1 MNNNVLEVFFYLG
14 NHLDWKLKV
23 NYYILSLSSFCEK
36 TGVFSLKFVN
46 VGESITVT
54 LADVSME
61 LEFFGPNSFI
71 KTLEISC
78 QEGFFIKIYD
88 NEKLNLEELNS
99 LNNVFD
105 YAKSLKNDILSNNF
119 DSLYRK
125 YFSNRCVHYDKFKNL
140 FDIDTLFSHKSRVYL
155 FSNEPLKLMFMDK
168 AFFNDI
174 DLSNKRIFSIIA
186 SGDFFFNSIFLNC
199 KKMTLV
205 DINEY
210 AYYYF
215 EIKKAMIKK
224 YNYEEFITMYR
235 NLDNIYYKFNE
246 YSSFIKDDIRNK
258 IINKFSLYADD
269 VPSFVKNISWSCS
282 YEFNNLDNIGRRIV
296 FFRTHNLYLSSE
308 DNYNKLKSVLL
319 KDDIDLNIYVSSL
332 FDLDLDGMKKFDY
345 IYLSNIGDYCDT
357 SLFYEFLLNIKNKI
371 LKETGKIILVYRTDN
386 YKYLLDKDFEITKY
400 NTSFDTSLDNV
411 IIYCSFY

>member
-1 MNNNVLEVFFYLG
+1 MNTNMLYVFFYLE
-14 NHLDWKLKV
+14 NHLDWKVKV
-23 NYYILSLSSFCEK
+23 NYYIRSLSSFCEK

-88 NEKLNLEELNS
+88 NEELNS
-99 LNNVFD
+99 LKSVFD
-105 YAKSLKNDILSNNF
+105 YAESLKNDILSNNF
-119 DSLYRK
+119 DGLYRG
-125 YFSNRCVHYDKFKNL
+125 YYSNRCVHYEKFNDL
-140 FDIDTLFSHKSRVYL
+140 FDIDTVFSQKSRVYL
-155 FSNEPLKLMFMDK
+155 FSNEPLKLMFTDK
-168 AFFNDI
+168 AFFNDT
-174 DLSNKRIFSIIA
+174 DLSNKSIFSIIA
-186 SGDFFFNSIFLNC
+186 SGDFFFNSCLLGC
-199 KKMTLV
+199 KNMTLV

-224 YNYEEFITMYR
+224 YNYEEFIAMYKD
-235 NLDNIYYKFNE
+235 LDNIYYKFNQ
-246 YSSFIKDDIRNK
+246 YSPFIKDDIRNK
-258 IINKFSLYADD
+258 IINKVSLYADD
-269 VPSFVKNISWSCS
+269 VSSFVKNISWSCS
-282 YEFNNLDNIGRRIV
+282 YEFNNLDNIGRRID

-319 KDDIDLNIYVSSL
+319 KDDIDLNMYVSSL
-332 FDLDLDGMKKFDY
+332 FDLDLDNMEKFDY
-345 IYLSNIGDYCDT
+345 IYLSNIGDYCNT

-371 LKETGKIILVYRTDN
+371 LNETGKIILVYRTDN
-386 YKYLLDKDFEITKY
+386 YKYLLDKNLKITRY
-400 NTSFDTSLDNV
+400 NASFDTSLDNV

>member
-1 MNNNVLEVFFYLG
+1 MNTNMLDVFFYLE
-14 NHLDWKLKV
+14 NHLDWKVKV
-23 NYYILSLSSFCEK
+23 NYYIRSLSSFCEK

-54 LADVSME
+54 LADISME

-78 QEGFFIKIYD
+78 QEGFFIKLYD

-99 LNNVFD
+99 LNSVFD
-105 YAKSLKNDILSNNF
+105 YAKSLKNAILSNNF
-119 DSLYRK
+119 DSLYRE
-125 YFSNRCVHYDKFKNL
+125 YYSNRCVHHEKFNDL
-140 FDIDTLFSHKSRVYL
+140 FDIDTVFSQKSRVYL
-155 FSNEPLKLMFMDK
+155 FSNEPLKLMFTDK
-168 AFFNDI
+168 AFFNDT
-174 DLSNKRIFSIIA
+174 DLSNKSIFSIIA
-186 SGDFFFNSIFLNC
+186 SGDFFFNSCLLGC
-199 KKMTLV
+199 KNMTLV

-224 YNYEEFITMYR
+224 YNYEEFIAMYKD
-235 NLDNIYYKFNE
+235 LDNIYYKFNE

-269 VPSFVKNISWSCS
+269 VSSFVKNISWSCS
-282 YEFNNLDNIGRRIV
+282 YEFNNLDNIGRRIE
-296 FFRTHNLYLSSE
+296 FFRTHNLYLNGD
-308 DNYNKLKSVLL
+308 DNYNKLKGILL
-319 KDDIDLNIYVSSL
+319 KDDIDLNMYVSSL
-332 FDLDLDGMKKFDY
+332 FDLDLDNMEKFDY

-357 SLFYEFLLNIKNKI
+357 SLFYDFLLNIKNKI
-371 LKETGKIILVYRTDN
+371 LKNTGKIILVYRTDN
-386 YKYLLDKDFEITKY
+386 YKYLLDKNFKITKY
-400 NTSFDTSLDNV
+400 NMSFDTSLDNV

>member
-1 MNNNVLEVFFYLG
+1 MLDIFFYLE
-14 NHLDWKLKV
+14 NHIDWKVKV
-23 NYYILSLSSFCEK
+23 NYYIRYLSSFCEK

-99 LNNVFD
+99 LKSVFD
-105 YAKSLKNDILSNNF
+105 YAESLKNDILSNNF
-119 DSLYRK
+119 DSLYRE
-125 YFSNRCVHYDKFKNL
+125 YFSNRCAHYERFNDL
-140 FDIDTLFSHKSRVYL
+140 FDIDTLFSHRSRVYL
-155 FSNEPLKLMFMDK
+155 FSNEPLKLMFTDK
-168 AFFNDI
+168 AFFSDV
-174 DLSNKRIFSIIA
+174 DLSNKSIFSIIA
-186 SGDFFFNSIFLNC
+186 SGDFFFNLCLLGC
-199 KKMTLV
+199 KNMTLV

-224 YNYEEFITMYR
+224 YNYEEFITMYKD
-235 NLDNIYYKFNE
+235 LDNIYYKFNE

-258 IINKFSLYADD
+258 IINKFSLYADN
-269 VPSFVKNISWSCS
+269 VSSFVKNISWSCS
-282 YEFNNLDNIGRRIV
+282 YEFNNLDNIGRRID

-319 KDDIDLNIYVSSL
+319 KDDIDLNMYVSSL
-332 FDLDLDGMKKFDY
+332 FDLDLDNMEKFDY

-371 LKETGKIILVYRTDN
+371 LNETGKIILVYRTDN
-386 YKYLLDKDFEITKY
+386 YKYLLDKNLKITRY
-400 NTSFDTSLDNV
+400 NASFDTSLDNV

>member
-1 MNNNVLEVFFYLG
+1 MLNVFFYLE

-23 NYYILSLSSFCEK
+23 NYYIRSLSSFCEK
-36 TGVFSLKFVN
+36 AGVFSLQFVN

-125 YFSNRCVHYDKFKNL
+125 YFSNRCVHYEKYNDL
-140 FDIDTLFSHKSRVYL
+140 FDIDTVFSQKSRVYL
-155 FSNEPLKLMFMDK
+155 FSNEPLKLMFTDT
-168 AFFNDI
+168 AFFNDT
-174 DLSNKRIFSIIA
+174 DLSNKSIFSIIA
-186 SGDFFFNSIFLNC
+186 SGDFFFNSCLLGCEN
-199 KKMTLV
+199 MTLV

-210 AYYYF
+210 AHYYF

-224 YNYEEFITMYR
+224 YNYEEFIAMYR
-235 NLDNIYYKFNE
+235 ELDNIYYKFNE

-269 VPSFVKNISWSCS
+269 VSSFVKNISWSCS
-282 YEFNNLDNIGRRIV
+282 YEFNNLDNIGRRIE
-296 FFRTHNLYLSSE
+296 FFRTHNLYLNGD
-308 DNYNKLKSVLL
+308 DNYNKLKSILL
-319 KDDIDLNIYVSSL
+319 KDDIDLNMYVSSL
-332 FDLDLDGMKKFDY
+332 FDLDLDNMEKFDY

-357 SLFYEFLLNIKNKI
+357 SLFYDFLLNIKNKI
-371 LKETGKIILVYRTDN
+371 LKNTGKIILVYRTDN
-386 YKYLLDKDFEITKY
+386 YKYLLDKNLKITKY
-400 NTSFDTSLDNV
+400 NASFDTSLDNV

>member
-1 MNNNVLEVFFYLG
+1 MNTNMLYVFFYLE
-14 NHLDWKLKV
+14 NHLDWKVKV
-23 NYYILSLSSFCEK
+23 NYYIRSLSSFCEK

-88 NEKLNLEELNS
+88 NEELNS
-99 LNNVFD
+99 LKSVFD
-105 YAKSLKNDILSNNF
+105 YAESLKNDILSTNF
-119 DSLYRK
+119 DGLYRG
-125 YFSNRCVHYDKFKNL
+125 YYSNRCVHYEKFNDL
-140 FDIDTLFSHKSRVYL
+140 FDIDTVFSQKSRVYL
-155 FSNEPLKLMFMDK
+155 FSNEPLKLMFTDK
-168 AFFNDI
+168 AFFNDT
-174 DLSNKRIFSIIA
+174 DLSNKSIFSIIA
-186 SGDFFFNSIFLNC
+186 SGDFFFNSCLLGC
-199 KKMTLV
+199 KNMTLV

-224 YNYEEFITMYR
+224 YNYEEFIAMYKD
-235 NLDNIYYKFNE
+235 LDNIYYKFNQ
-246 YSSFIKDDIRNK
+246 YSPFIKDDIRNK
-258 IINKFSLYADD
+258 IINKVSLYADD
-269 VPSFVKNISWSCS
+269 VSSFVKNISWSCS
-282 YEFNNLDNIGRRIV
+282 YEFNNLDNIGRRID

-319 KDDIDLNIYVSSL
+319 KDDIDLNMYVSSL
-332 FDLDLDGMKKFDY
+332 FDLDLDNMEKFDY
-345 IYLSNIGDYCDT
+345 IYLSNIGDYCNT

-371 LKETGKIILVYRTDN
+371 LNETGKIILVYRTDN
-386 YKYLLDKDFEITKY
+386 YKYLLDKNLKITRY
-400 NTSFDTSLDNV
+400 NASFDTSLDNV

>member
-1 MNNNVLEVFFYLG
+1 MNNNMFDVFFYLE
-14 NHLDWKLKV
+14 NHLDWKVKV
-23 NYYILSLSSFCEK
+23 NYYIRSLSSFCEK

-71 KTLEISC
+71 KTLEISS
-78 QEGFFIKIYD
+78 QEGFFIKLYD

-99 LNNVFD
+99 LNSVFD

-125 YFSNRCVHYDKFKNL
+125 YYSNRCVHYEKFNDL
-140 FDIDTLFSHKSRVYL
+140 FDIDTVFSQKSRVYL
-155 FSNEPLKLMFMDK
+155 FSNEPLKLMFTDK
-168 AFFNDI
+168 AFFNDT
-174 DLSNKRIFSIIA
+174 DLSNKSIFSIIA
-186 SGDFFFNSIFLNC
+186 SGDFFFNSCLLDC
-199 KKMTLV
+199 KNMTLV

-215 EIKKAMIKK
+215 KIKKAMIKK
-224 YNYEEFITMYR
+224 YNYEEFIAMYR
-235 NLDNIYYKFNE
+235 DLDNIYYRFNE
-246 YSSFIKDDIRNK
+246 YSSSIKDDIRNK

-269 VPSFVKNISWSCS
+269 VSSFVKNISWSCS
-282 YEFNNLDNIGRRIV
+282 YEFNNFDNIGRRIG

-308 DNYNKLKSVLL
+308 DNYNKLKSILL
-319 KDDIDLNIYVSSL
+319 KDDIDLNMYVSSL
-332 FDLDLDGMKKFDY
+332 FDLDLDNMEKFDY

-357 SLFYEFLLNIKNKI
+357 SLFYDFLLSIKNKI
-371 LKETGKIILVYRTDN
+371 LNETGKIILVYRTDN
-386 YKYLLDKDFEITKY
+386 YKYLLDKNLKITKY
-400 NTSFDTSLDNV
+400 NMPFDTSLDNV

>member
-1 MNNNVLEVFFYLG
+1 MLDVFFYLE
-14 NHLDWKLKV
+14 NHLDWKVKV
-23 NYYILSLSSFCEK
+23 NYYIRSLSSFCEK

-99 LNNVFD
+99 LKSVFD
-105 YAKSLKNDILSNNF
+105 CAKSLKNDILSNNF
-119 DSLYRK
+119 DSLYRE
-125 YFSNRCVHYDKFKNL
+125 YVSNRCVHYERFNDL
-140 FDIDTLFSHKSRVYL
+140 FDVDTLFSHRSRVYL
-155 FSNEPLKLMFMDK
+155 FSNEPLITDK
-168 AFFNDI
+168 AFFNDA
-174 DLSNKRIFSIIA
+174 DLSNKSIFSIIA
-186 SGDFFFNSIFLNC
+186 SGDFFFNSGLFGC
-199 KKMTLV
+199 KNMTLV

-215 EIKKAMIKK
+215 EIKRAMIKK
-224 YNYEEFITMYR
+224 YNYEEFITMYKD
-235 NLDNIYYKFNE
+235 LDNIYYKFNE
-246 YSSFIKDDIRNK
+246 YSSFIKDDIRNR

-269 VPSFVKNISWSCS
+269 VSSFVKNISWSCS
-282 YEFNNLDNIGRRIV
+282 YEFNNLDNISRRID

-308 DNYNKLKSVLL
+308 DNYNKLKSLLL
-319 KDDIDLNIYVSSL
+319 KDDIVLNMYVSSL
-332 FDLDLDGMKKFDY
+332 FDLDLDNMEKFDY

-371 LKETGKIILVYRTDN
+371 LNETGKIILVYRTDN
-386 YKYLLDKDFEITKY
+386 YKYLLDKNLKITRY
-400 NTSFDTSLDNV
+400 NASFDTSLDNV

>member
-1 MNNNVLEVFFYLG
+1 MLDVFFYLE
-14 NHLDWKLKV
+14 NHLDWKVKV
-23 NYYILSLSSFCEK
+23 NYYIRSLSSFCEK

-54 LADVSME
+54 LTDISME

-99 LNNVFD
+99 LKSVFD

-125 YFSNRCVHYDKFKNL
+125 YFSNRCVHYEKFNDL
-140 FDIDTLFSHKSRVYL
+140 FDINTVFSQKSRVYL
-155 FSNEPLKLMFMDK
+155 FSNEPLKLMFTDT
-168 AFFNDI
+168 AFFNDT
-174 DLSNKRIFSIIA
+174 DLSNKSIFSIIA
-186 SGDFFFNSIFLNC
+186 SGDFFFNSCLLGCEN
-199 KKMTLV
+199 MTLV

-210 AYYYF
+210 AHYYF

-224 YNYEEFITMYR
+224 YNYEEFIAMYR
-235 NLDNIYYKFNE
+235 ELDNIYYRFNE

-269 VPSFVKNISWSCS
+269 VSSFVKNISWSCS
-282 YEFNNLDNIGRRIV
+282 YEFNNLDNISRRIE
-296 FFRTHNLYLSSE
+296 FFRTHNLYLSGE
-308 DNYNKLKSVLL
+308 DNYNKLKSILL
-319 KDDIDLNIYVSSL
+319 KDDIDLNMYVSSL
-332 FDLDLDGMKKFDY
+332 FDLDLDNFEKFDY

-357 SLFYEFLLNIKNKI
+357 SLFYEFLLSIKNRI
-371 LKETGKIILVYRTDN
+371 LKNTGKIILVYRTDN
-386 YKYLLDKDFEITKY
+386 YKYLLDKNLKITKY
-400 NTSFDTSLDNV
+400 NASFDTSLDNV

>member
-1 MNNNVLEVFFYLG
+1 MLDVFFYLE
-14 NHLDWKLKV
+14 NHLDWKVKV
-23 NYYILSLSSFCEK
+23 NYYIRSLSSFCKK

-78 QEGFFIKIYD
+78 QEGLFIKIYD

-99 LNNVFD
+99 LKGVFD
-105 YAKSLKNDILSNNF
+105 YAKSLKGDILSNNF
-119 DSLYRK
+119 DSLYRE
-125 YFSNRCVHYDKFKNL
+125 YFSNRCVHYEKFNDL
-140 FDIDTLFSHKSRVYL
+140 FDIDTLFSHRSRVYL
-155 FSNEPLKLMFMDK
+155 FSNEPLKLMFTDK
-168 AFFNDI
+168 AFFNDA
-174 DLSNKRIFSIIA
+174 DLSNKSIFSIIA
-186 SGDFFFNSIFLNC
+186 SGDFFFNSCLFGC
-199 KKMTLV
+199 KNMTLV

-224 YNYEEFITMYR
+224 YNYEEFITMYKD
-235 NLDNIYYKFNE
+235 LDNIYYKFNE

-258 IINKFSLYADD
+258 IINKVSLYADD
-269 VPSFVKNISWSCS
+269 VSSFVKNISWSCS
-282 YEFNNLDNIGRRIV
+282 YEFNNLDNISRRID

-319 KDDIDLNIYVSSL
+319 KDDIDLNMYVSSL
-332 FDLDLDGMKKFDY
+332 FDLDLDNMEKFDY

-357 SLFYEFLLNIKNKI
+357 SLFYELLLNIKNRI
-371 LKETGKIILVYRTDN
+371 LNETGKIILVYRTDN
-386 YKYLLDKDFEITKY
+386 YKYLLDKKLKITRY
-400 NTSFDTSLDNV
+400 NASFDTSLDNV

>member
-1 MNNNVLEVFFYLG
+1 MLDVFFYLE
-14 NHLDWKLKV
+14 NHLDWKVKV
-23 NYYILSLSSFCEK
+23 NYYIRSLSSFCEK

-61 LEFFGPNSFI
+61 IEFFGPNSFI

-99 LNNVFD
+99 LKSVFD
-105 YAKSLKNDILSNNF
+105 CAKSLKNDILSNNF
-119 DSLYRK
+119 DSLYRE
-125 YFSNRCVHYDKFKNL
+125 YVSNRCVHYERFNDL
-140 FDIDTLFSHKSRVYL
+140 FDVDTLFSHRSRVYL
-155 FSNEPLKLMFMDK
+155 FSNEPLITDK
-168 AFFNDI
+168 AFFNDA
-174 DLSNKRIFSIIA
+174 DLSNKSIFSIIA
-186 SGDFFFNSIFLNC
+186 SGDFFFNSGLFGC
-199 KKMTLV
+199 KNMTLV

-215 EIKKAMIKK
+215 EIKRAMIKK
-224 YNYEEFITMYR
+224 YNYEEFITMYKD
-235 NLDNIYYKFNE
+235 LDNIYYKFNE
-246 YSSFIKDDIRNK
+246 YSSFIKDDIRNR

-269 VPSFVKNISWSCS
+269 VSSFVKNISWSCS
-282 YEFNNLDNIGRRIV
+282 YEFNNLDNISRRID

-308 DNYNKLKSVLL
+308 DNYNKLKSLLL
-319 KDDIDLNIYVSSL
+319 KDDIVLNMYVSSL
-332 FDLDLDGMKKFDY
+332 FDLDLDNMEKFDY

-371 LKETGKIILVYRTDN
+371 LNETGKIILVYRTDN
-386 YKYLLDKDFEITKY
+386 YKYLLDKNLKITRY
-400 NTSFDTSLDNV
+400 NASFDTSLDNV